1 MRIAAIVFGV
11 LLALLGLVWIGQGV
25 GIIKGSFMTGSG
37 FWATVG
43 AVCLVAGLALIGG
56 GLRIRRRAARGD

>member
-1 MRIAAIVFGV
+1 MHRTRAIVAVILVG
-11 LLALLGLVWIGQGV
+11 AGLVWIGQGV

>member
-1 MRIAAIVFGV
+1 MRMAAIVFGV

-25 GIIKGSFMTGSG
+25 GFIKGSFMTGSG
-37 FWATVG
+37 FWGTVG

-56 GLRIRRRAARGD
+56 GLRLRRRAARGD